1 MTLCSARESLLRTAN
16 WIANGIA
23 SDILE
28 EKRKWK
34 LRSRAEDIM
43 HLFLFLF
50 TASSTVVAGESGLAV
65 LDLICLCLSLFTPL
79 FCGLAL
85 YIFAFVC
92 QACRAKTIYK
102 ISWIEQIL

>member
-1 MTLCSARESLLRTAN
+1 MF
-16 WIANGIA
+16 
-23 SDILE
+23 
-28 EKRKWK
+28 
-34 LRSRAEDIM
+34 
-43 HLFLFLF
+43 LFLFLF
-50 TASSTVVAGESGLAV
+50 TANSTVVAGESGLAV

-85 YIFAFVC
+85 YIFACVC

>member
-1 MTLCSARESLLRTAN
+1 MHGKVCYEQKMVLQ
-16 WIANGIA
+16 NGIA
-23 SDILE
+23 SNILE
-28 EKRKWK
+28 EKGKWK
-34 LRSRAEDIM
+34 LKSRAKDIM
-43 HLFLFLF
+43 FLFLFLF
-50 TASSTVVAGESGLAV
+50 TANSTVVAGESDLAV